1 MAQTAQAEYDKWTGT
16 RQQYLSRAH
25 ECSKLTIPTLVP
37 LESEQTQ
44 RNLDVQIEQ
53 PWQSIGSTGVNTLA
67 AKMLLTLLPPNSP
80 FFKLNMGRKE
90 RQELLQLAGPE
101 AEAFKAEIEAALQT
115 IEQETVKQIERT
127 PMRTVLFSVIKHLLV
142 AGNCLLYIGEKPR
155 AFPMYRYVTRRDAAG
170 NMLKTI
176 VKEVVDKKTLPA
188 KTIAE
193 AIKAGKLKDDDSE
206 EEVTI
211 YTVIER
217 TRGDTWTSYQE
228 VFGME
233 VPGTRGIYQT
243 EALPWV
249 SLRMIV
255 VDGEYYGRSYV
266 EELYGDLLS
275 ANDLTKAIVQGGM
288 ISSKLLWLVNPNGL
302 TDEDD
307 LMNASNGDF
316 VAGRQDDVAALQA
329 AKGGD
334 FAQAER
340 VLMAIVD
347 RLTRSFLMT
356 SSVQRS
362 GERVTAFEIQTMTQE
377 IEDTLGGYYSI
388 LSQELQ
394 MPIAK
399 RFMAMLERRGELPKL
414 PTGSVEPMVVTGIDA
429 LGRGQDLT
437 RLRGFIADLMNAAQA
452 KPQVVERIDDSEL
465 IQRLANGHGVDT
477 AGLIKTD
484 EQIAQEQQQ
493 AQQAAMMQEMMSKG
507 AGPAIS
513 AMGQVAAKGMQA

>member
-1 MAQTAQAEYDKWTGT
+1 MAQNSAQSIYSKWTGV
-16 RQQYLSRAH
+16 RQQYLRRAH

-37 LESEQTQ
+37 LETEQAQ
-44 RNLDVQIEQ
+44 RNLTVEIEQ
-53 PWQSIGSTGVNTLA
+53 PWQSVGSTGVNTLA

-90 RQELLQLAGPE
+90 RQELLQLEGSDADQ
-101 AEAFKAEIEAALQT
+101 FKAEIEAALQL
-115 IEQETVKQIERT
+115 IEQETVSQIERT
-127 PMRTVLFSVIKHLLV
+127 ALRTVLFSVLKHLLV
-142 AGNCLLYIGEKPR
+142 AGNVLLYIGDEPR
-155 AFPMYRYVTRRDAAG
+155 AFPLYKYVVRRDASG
-170 NMLKTI
+170 NLMKII
-176 VKEVVDKKTLPA
+176 VKEVVDQRTLPE
-188 KTIAE
+188 KLLEEAE
-193 AIKAGKLKDDDSE
+193 AKGKDVDPDK
-206 EEVTI
+206 EVTI

-228 VFGME
+228 AFEIE
-233 VPGTRGIYQT
+233 VPGTRGIYKT
-243 EALPWV
+243 ETLPWV
-249 SLRMIV
+249 ALRMIV
-255 VDGEYYGRSYV
+255 VDGEDYGRSYV
-266 EELYGDLLS
+266 EELYGDLLT

-307 LMNASNGDF
+307 LMNSSNGDF
-316 VAGRQDDVAALQA
+316 VAGRQEDVMALQA

-334 FAQAER
+334 FAVAER
-340 VLMAIVD
+340 VLVSTVD
-347 RLTRSFLMT
+347 RLIRSFLMT

-377 IEDTLGGYYSI
+377 IEDTLGGYYSV
-388 LSQELQ
+388 LAQELQ
-394 MPIAK
+394 LPIAK
-399 RFMAMLERRGELPKL
+399 RFMALLERKGELPKL

-452 KPQVVERIDDSEL
+452 KPEVVQRVDDSEL

-507 AGPAIS
+507 VGPAVS
-513 AMGQVAAKGMQA
+513 AMGQVAAKGMEA